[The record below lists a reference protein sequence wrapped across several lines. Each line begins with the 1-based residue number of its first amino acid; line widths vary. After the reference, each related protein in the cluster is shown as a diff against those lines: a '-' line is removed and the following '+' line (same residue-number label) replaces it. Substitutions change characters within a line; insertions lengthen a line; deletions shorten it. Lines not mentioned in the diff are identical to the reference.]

1 VKQLPSSWTISRG
14 SVHEFKHLKLSA
26 EAFKLFGHL
35 MHSVLS
41 MLNTENSSQVG
52 TPLTLMAGLGLT
64 IQFSLFGS
72 GIEPG
77 GHHSHCGQSKSLL
90 KIWSGSQLRLTQLLL
105 SSDGLVPAG
114 QSTHPNPDWSNLWL
128 HVQAVVMY
136 LKHLLLKLSGVDPF
150 WHSLQA

>member
-1 VKQLPSSWTISRG
+1 VQ
-14 SVHEFKHLKLSA
+14 EFKHLKLSS

-41 MLNTENSSQVG
+41 ILKTENSSQVG
-52 TPLTLMAGLGLT
+52 TPLTLIAGLGLT

-72 GIEPG
+72 GMDPG

-90 KIWSGSQLRLTQLLL
+90 KIWSLSQLRLTHSLL
-105 SSDGLVPAG
+105 SRDGLVPDG
-114 QSTHPNPDWSNLWL
+114 HGTHPYPESSNLSL
-128 HVQAVVMY
+128 HVHWVTMY

-150 WHSLQA
+150 WHGLQA

>member
-1 VKQLPSSWTISRG
+1 M
-14 SVHEFKHLKLSA
+14 HEFKHLKLSA
-26 EAFKLFGHL
+26 DAFKLLGHL

-41 MLNTENSSQVG
+41 MLKTENSSQVG

-72 GIEPG
+72 GIDPG

-90 KIWSGSQLRLTQLLL
+90 KIWSLSQLRLTQLLL
-105 SSDGLVPAG
+105 SRDGLVPAG
-114 QSTHPNPDWSNLWL
+114 QSTHPNPESSNLWL
-128 HVQAVVMY
+128 HVHWVTMY

-150 WHSLQA
+150 WHSLHA